1 MILHYIETTSGECF
15 SEIDERFKYT
25 WIGEVNKI
33 TKLSHG
39 RFRIDTTQNNYP
51 DEETKHTIIIYPA
64 NIKRI
69 YYNHGNN

>member
-15 SEIDERFKYT
+15 SEIDKSFKDT
-25 WIGEVNKI
+25 WLGEVKKI

-39 RFRIDTTQNNYP
+39 RFRIDLTQNNYP
-51 DEETKHTIIIYPA
+51 EEETKHTVIIYPA

-69 YYNHGNN
+69 YYNYGND

>member
-1 MILHYIETTSGECF
+1 MILHYIEITSGECF

-25 WIGEVNKI
+25 WLGEVNKI
-33 TKLSHG
+33 TKLSHC
-39 RFRIDTTQNNYP
+39 RFRIDTTQNNFP